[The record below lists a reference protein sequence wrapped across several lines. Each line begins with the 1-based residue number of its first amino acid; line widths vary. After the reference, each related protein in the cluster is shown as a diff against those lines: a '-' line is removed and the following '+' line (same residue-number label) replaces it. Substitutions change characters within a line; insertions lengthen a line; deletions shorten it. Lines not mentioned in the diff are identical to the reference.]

1 MTCFVLNETDYLTQY
16 SPVSLHISSAL
27 SHFGGNGC
35 KCPFHLFVCVMFSPP
50 DRAFGFGAGSSLTGA
65 AITEEAMDTSTISQP
80 MTVCRPG
87 NSTGIL
93 PNFHMNR

>member
-16 SPVSLHISSAL
+16 SPVSLHISSAS

-50 DRAFGFGAGSSLTGA
+50 DRVFGFGAGSSLTGA

-87 NSTGIL
+87 NSTGIP